1 MPRHGSCT
9 ACAAPPRNSRRAPH
23 AARAASARGGVAS
36 LPQDDCPGPSLR
48 SPAAQAAAARPLRG
62 QRRLP
67 LRVLGGPRAR
77 QLLDPLGRRRVQ
89 RAPKGRAE
97 NVLLAGVQVPV
108 VSAVPDVRPLLPGP
122 HAVHAHVGGGMRAE
136 RAERRVQRPAEG
148 GLPLD
153 AVHELG
159 HAPES
164 ECVGD
169 PHLPVEIFDRAVHR
183 LPVVRLDHAQLGELV
198 AGKLG
203 GLVPRGRDDELVHHP
218 EGEHVARPLELSCNP
233 VRIVAVRLVVAGGAS
248 LDHVVDG
255 PSEVELEGADLV
267 VAVELATEIDL
278 PCPQALHALKADLD
292 PHLEG
297 ALAPVHMGC
306 VRIVP

>member
-164 ECVGD
+164 ERVGD
-169 PHLPVEIFDRAVHR
+169 SHLEFELVDCFLHGLTVI
-183 LPVVRLDHAQLGELV
+183 RLDHSQRWKLV
-198 AGKLG
+198 AGELG
-203 GLVPRGRDDELVHHP
+203 RLLSRGRDLELVHHP
-218 EGEHVARPLELSCNP
+218 ERVHVAGALQLSCDP
-233 VRIVAVRLVVAGGAS
+233 VGVVAVRLVVPGGAP

-255 PSEVELEGADLV
+255 PPEIELESADLV
-267 VAVELATEIDL
+267 EAVEFGAEVDL
-278 PCPQALHALKADLD
+278 VCPQLFDALEADLE

-297 ALAPVHMGC
+297 ALAPVHVGR
-306 VRIVP
+306 VRVVP